1 MKVLDF
7 NSFIRPAL
15 HLVMKD
21 DQQTTVDVTAPTTG
35 MVEEVRANLPTL
47 QAVLRGEQNEAQV
60 AALYDL
66 AARLITCNADGLQ
79 FTAETLRKQKRL
91 KLYDLSIFY
100 TMYVEFLDEI
110 KHAKN

>member
-15 HLVMKD
+15 RLVLKD
-21 DQQTTVDVTAPTTG
+21 EQQTTVDVTAPTVG
-35 MVEEVRANLPTL
+35 MVEEVRANLPVL

-60 AALYDL
+60 DALYDL
-66 AARLITCNADGLQ
+66 AARLISCNADGLSL
-79 FTAETLRKQKRL
+79 TAETLRKKYGV

-100 TMYVEFLDEI
+100 TMYMDFLDEI